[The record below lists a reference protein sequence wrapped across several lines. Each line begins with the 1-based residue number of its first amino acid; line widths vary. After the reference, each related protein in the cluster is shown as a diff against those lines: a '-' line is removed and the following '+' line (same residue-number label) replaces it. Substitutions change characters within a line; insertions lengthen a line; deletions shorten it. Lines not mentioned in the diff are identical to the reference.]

1 MRHKRLLGLA
11 VLATLLGMGHHLD
24 HAVRGNHVGWPLT
37 GDVTPFTYS
46 FGFYPLILAG
56 FYLLIK
62 GKDGPGFWAVLT
74 GGGVL
79 FVGPT
84 HFGPFAVEPP
94 EDIVGVYA
102 SPIAGWAAL
111 GLLVAFLVVLA
122 CASLYGAHLWARR
135 RAASKPGGSQA
146 ARKNNLP

>member
-11 VLATLLGMGHHLD
+11 VLATLLGIGHHLD
-24 HAVRGNHVGWPLT
+24 HAVRGNHVGWPIT
-37 GDVTPFTYS
+37 GDVSPFTYS
-46 FGFYPLILAG
+46 FGFYPLILIG
-56 FYLLIK
+56 LYLLIE
-62 GKDGPGFWAVLT
+62 GRGGPGFWAVLA
-74 GGGVL
+74 GAGVL
-79 FVGPT
+79 FVGLT

-122 CASLYGAHLWARR
+122 CVSMYGTRLWARR
-135 RAASKPGGSQA
+135 PTASKSGGRQA
-146 ARKNNLP
+146 AH